1 MIAQEKAAGVL
12 DTPATASLKQRTTIV
27 SKLGNVRN
35 PFAPLQAQLAL
46 FGRALARANF
56 IHDGRINYVLLQRD
70 GPLYFC
76 HLIDVRAHLAQ
87 IGGNA

>member
-12 DTPATASLKQRTTIV
+12 DTPSTASQKQRTAIV
-27 SKLGNVRN
+27 GRLPTSRN
-35 PFAPLQAQLAL
+35 PFATLQAQFAL

-56 IHDGRINYVLLQRD
+56 IHDGRINYVLLQRN
-70 GPLYFC
+70 GSLYFC
-76 HLIDVRAHLAQ
+76 RLGDVRAHLAQ